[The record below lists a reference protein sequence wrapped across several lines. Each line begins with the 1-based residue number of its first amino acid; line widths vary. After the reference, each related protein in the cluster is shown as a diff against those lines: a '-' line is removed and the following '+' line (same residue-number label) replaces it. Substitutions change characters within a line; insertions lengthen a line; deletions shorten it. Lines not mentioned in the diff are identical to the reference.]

1 MIIVPRKPAGPEQL
15 TNICQSLARLG
26 LTGQI
31 LNSSNATVISIQE
44 DVSQFP
50 SHVFNQ
56 IPGVEK
62 VIRVQSQATLAT
74 ADKTRSVKLPN
85 GLVIGGQTPV
95 IMAGPCAVEGQA
107 QIVHIAH
114 KVKEAGAHLLRGGAF
129 KPRTS
134 PYDFQGLGLEGLKYL
149 SEAREA
155 TGLPVISEIMAS
167 SQVEAAE
174 PYVDIL
180 QIGARNMYN
189 YELLKEVGASTRP
202 ILLKRGFSAT
212 LNEFL
217 NAAEYIM
224 SQGNMQ
230 VILCE
235 RGIRSFE
242 TQMRNTL
249 DLASVAALKLMT
261 PLPVIVDPSHGTGRR
276 DLVRPMSRAAIA
288 CGADGLIIEV
298 HDNPT
303 AAFSDGE
310 QAITVE
316 TLEKI
321 SKDVSSLCQALGQD
335 LRVTPVIAQS

>member
-15 TNICQSLARLG
+15 TNICESLARLG

-74 ADKTRSVKLPN
+74 ADKARSIKLNN
-85 GLVIGGQTPV
+85 GLIIGGQTPV

-114 KVKEAGAHLLRGGAF
+114 KVKEAGAHILRGGAF

-167 SQVEAAE
+167 SQVETAE
-174 PYVDIL
+174 PYIDIL

-189 YELLKEVGASTRP
+189 YELLKEVGASKRP

-217 NAAEYIM
+217 NSAEYIM
-224 SQGNMQ
+224 AQGNTQ

-261 PLPVIVDPSHGTGRR
+261 ALPVIVDPSHGTGRR

-298 HDNPT
+298 HDNPN

-310 QAITVE
+310 QAITVN

-321 SKDVSSLCQALGQD
+321 SKDVTSLCQVFGQD
-335 LRVTPVIAQS
+335 LRATPVIAQS